1 MEPIGPD
8 TGQLASSDG
17 VAGDTRSGALLEALE
32 MISDEL
38 ALASDGESRDAVASP
53 DGHESLTGL
62 VTGINLLLER
72 EQTAKALLAAK
83 DRQIEEQKREI
94 DQLVYVASHD
104 LQEPLRIVVCFLDL
118 LQRRFEGELAEDG
131 AEFIRYAVDGAHRMQ
146 HLIRDLLSYSRT
158 SRRPVP
164 MGPVDLN
171 EAVELAIHEVRLGIF
186 QNRAEIDYQDLPTV
200 YGVQDEL
207 VQLFKHLLSNSIKF
221 RGEETPRIEIRAKIE
236 GVMWH
241 IEVTDNGIGIPE
253 KDVERVMQIFGRLH
267 SNHEYD
273 GTGIGLPICKKIV
286 VAHGGQIWITP
297 RGSGTSVHL
306 TLKAPSGSI
315 PPAVHGTGEIPA
327 ETATS
332 SGYTPMARADSDAS
346 PPSP

>member
-1 MEPIGPD
+1 MEPIGTD
-8 TGQLASSDG
+8 TGELPSSDN
-17 VAGDTRSGALLEALE
+17 VAGDTRSRALLEALE
-32 MISDEL
+32 VISGEL
-38 ALASDGESRDAVASP
+38 ALASNGESRDAVAPP
-53 DGHESLTGL
+53 DGHESLNGL

-72 EQTAKALLAAK
+72 EQSARALLAAK

-104 LQEPLRIVVCFLDL
+104 LQEPLRIVVSFLDL
-118 LQRRFEGELAEDG
+118 LQRRFQDELADDG

-146 HLIRDLLSYSRT
+146 HLIRDLLAYSRT
-158 SRRPVP
+158 SRRPAP

-171 EAVELAIHEVRLGIF
+171 EIVELAIHEVRLGIF
-186 QNRAEIDYQDLPTV
+186 QSRAEIEYQDLPTV
-200 YGVQDEL
+200 HGVQDEL
-207 VQLFKHLLSNSIKF
+207 VQLFKHLLSNAMKF
-221 RGEETPRIEIRAKIE
+221 RGEDTPRIEIRAKIE

-241 IEVTDNGIGIPE
+241 IVVSDNGIGIPE
-253 KDVERVMQIFGRLH
+253 KDVDRVMQIFGRLH
-267 SNHEYD
+267 SNHEYE

-286 VAHGGQIWITP
+286 GAHGGQIWISP
-297 RGSGTSVHL
+297 QDSGTSVHL

-315 PPAVHGTGEIPA
+315 PRSAHSAGEIPL

-346 PPSP
+346 PRSA